1 MKKLLLLLF
10 AFSVPLLGIAHSDEN
25 YQENDMLKNMQ
36 PGDKAA
42 VLMVHFGTSYDDTRA
57 ATIDAINAKIS
68 EAFPELRFEE
78 AYTSRMIIRILGKR
92 GIVKRTPLDA
102 LLKLRGE
109 GYTHIIVQSSNII
122 DGAEMESLRRDVAQV
137 VQFFK
142 EVRIGAPLLS
152 SVWDNYAVAKIMAGK
167 YASEDSGKG
176 PRQHFI
182 FVGHGTYTPSTA
194 TYSQMDY
201 IFKSMGHDNFHVATI
216 EGFPSY
222 DTALAQFE
230 DEKKVKGITLV
241 PFMFVAGDHAQNDIA
256 GEWKDSLEKAGYKV
270 DVVMEGLGEVP
281 QIQEIYISHIKF
293 SLHHRA
299 IGIMEKKAK
308 YASEKQ

>member
-10 AFSVPLLGIAHSDEN
+10 VFSFPMLGMAHSDEN
-25 YQENDMLKNMQ
+25 YQESDMLKNMQ

-42 VLMVHFGTSYDDTRA
+42 VLMVHFGTSYDDTRTV
-57 ATIDAINAKIS
+57 TIDAINAKVC

-137 VQFFK
+137 EQFFK
-142 EVRIGAPLLS
+142 EVRVGAPLLS
-152 SVWDNYAVAKIMAGK
+152 SVWDNYAVARIIAGK
-167 YASEDSGKG
+167 YADKEAVKG
-176 PRQHFI
+176 PKQHFI

-201 IFKSMGHDNFHVATI
+201 IFKSMGHDNFHVATL

-222 DTALAQFE
+222 DTALTQFE
-230 DEKKVKGITLV
+230 DEKKVKGVTLV

-256 GEWKDSLEKAGYKV
+256 GEWKNSLEEAGYNV
-270 DVVMEGLGEVP
+270 DVVMEGLG
-281 QIQEIYISHIKF
+281 QIPEIQDMYISHIKF

-299 IGIMEKKAK
+299 IGIMEKKAR
-308 YASEKQ
+308 YASEK

>member
-1 MKKLLLLLF
+1 MKKLFLFLL
-10 AFSVPLLGIAHSDEN
+10 AFSFPFLGMTHSDEN
-25 YQENDMLKNMQ
+25 YQESDMLKNMQ

-42 VLMVHFGTSYDDTRA
+42 VLMVHFGTSYDDTRTT
-57 ATIDAINAKIS
+57 TIDAINAKVRK
-68 EAFPELRFEE
+68 AFPELRFEE

-109 GYTHIIVQSSNII
+109 GYTHIIVQSTNII

-137 VQFFK
+137 EQFFK
-142 EVRIGAPLLS
+142 EVRVGAPLLS
-152 SVWDNYAVAKIMAGK
+152 SVWDNYAVARILAEK
-167 YASEDSGKG
+167 YAADGSGKG
-176 PRQHFI
+176 LRQHFM
-182 FVGHGTYTPSTA
+182 FVGHGTYMPSTA

-201 IFKSMGHDNFHVATI
+201 IFKSMGHENFHVATL

-230 DEKKVKGITLV
+230 NEKKVKGVTLV
-241 PFMFVAGDHAQNDIA
+241 PFMFVAGDHARNDIA
-256 GEWKDSLEKAGYKV
+256 GEWKGSLEEAGYKV
-270 DVVMEGLGEVP
+270 DVAMEGLG
-281 QIQEIYISHIKF
+281 QIPGIQDIYISHIKF

-308 YASEKQ
+308 YASEK

>member
-1 MKKLLLLLF
+1 MKKLLLFLF
-10 AFSVPLLGIAHSDEN
+10 AFSFPLLGIAHSDEN

-42 VLMVHFGTSYDDTRA
+42 VLMVHFGTSYDDTRT
-57 ATIDAINAKIS
+57 ATIDAINLKVR
-68 EAFPELRFEE
+68 EAFPQLRFEE

-92 GIVKRTPLDA
+92 GIVKMTPLDA

-122 DGAEMESLRRDVAQV
+122 DGAEMESLRKDVAQV
-137 VQFFK
+137 EQFFK

-152 SVWDNYAVAKIMAGK
+152 SVWDNYAVAKIMADK
-167 YASEDSGKG
+167 YAEKEVSKG
-176 PRQHFI
+176 PEQHYI
-182 FVGHGTYTPSTA
+182 FVGHGTYTTSTA
-194 TYSQMDY
+194 IYSQIDY
-201 IFKSMGHDNFHVATI
+201 IFKSMGHDNFHVATL

-230 DEKKVKGITLV
+230 NEKKVKGVTLV
-241 PFMFVAGDHAQNDIA
+241 PFMFVAGDHARNDIA
-256 GEWKDSLEKAGYKV
+256 GDWKDSLEEDGYKT
-270 DVVMEGLGEVP
+270 DVVMEGLG
-281 QIQEIYISHIKF
+281 QIPEIQDIYISHIKF

-308 YASEKQ
+308 YASEK